1 MALVVWG
8 GWQWWDDV
16 DAAYRQR
23 LYRPLAVSSVVDASP
38 ERRLT
43 LTIEDEAWLNRNW
56 SPLIPDHGKLVHMF
70 AVRDGDLTGFAHLHP
85 VAIDSSTFVTGLPAD
100 LPAGDYRL
108 YADIVHESG
117 FAQTLTDTVA
127 VPAPPPIAPPA
138 FGNIQTL
145 AGNESVFDP
154 DNSWV
159 ISRPAGT
166 AVEKEY
172 ELASGHLVRWNAP
185 GTLAVNHELT
195 LEFVAVDPTGAPA
208 RVEPYMGML
217 SHAAITRDDGSVFV
231 HLHPSGTI
239 SMAAKMRFER
249 AESDPGPEPMT
260 MRHAPQTP
268 VNVVRFPFEYTT
280 PGRYRIWV
288 QFKIDGLVETAAF
301 DMTVTEAPAD

>member
-1 MALVVWG
+1 
-8 GWQWWDDV
+8 
-16 DAAYRQR
+16 
-23 LYRPLAVSSVVDASP
+23 
-38 ERRLT
+38 
-43 LTIEDEAWLNRNW
+43 
-56 SPLIPDHGKLVHMF
+56 MF